1 MKLTTFLSTILFT
14 LLFIFIFEQAVT
26 ADTAIVDGEG
36 IHVRSGPG
44 SEYDSIGNVNEGQ
57 SYPLVQQQ
65 NDWVEIDYNGES
77 GWVSQEYINIEQ
89 TEQEYAEIDSES
101 VETVYNNT
109 HLRSGPSVND
119 SIIDYVDQGT
129 TLNIVQSEDGWLE
142 VEYEEST
149 AFVHRDFITDT
160 TKIPNNDGF
169 KNKTIVIDAG
179 HGGRDVG
186 AIGTSNTYEKDFAF
200 LTAQELASE
209 LTYLGADVHM
219 TRSHD
224 EFISLNSRASYANF
238 VDTDAFISIHYN
250 SVADLPNVTGI
261 ETFYYN
267 EKMKPL
273 AESVQQGMIRS
284 SGDEDRGTSYGDFQ
298 ILRLSLQPSLLLE
311 LGFISNKEQEALL
324 STTGYQKQLV
334 SGILE
339 GLSTHFN
346 R

>member
-1 MKLTTFLSTILFT
+1 MKLTKIITTILFT
-14 LLFIFIFEQAVT
+14 VLSIFVFEQSVT
-26 ADTAIVDGEG
+26 ANTAIVNGEG
-36 IHVRSGPG
+36 VNVRSGPG
-44 SEYDSIGNVNEGQ
+44 SEYDSIGNVNDGQ

-77 GWVSQEYINIEQ
+77 GWVSQEYINIER
-89 TEQEYAEIDSES
+89 TEQEYDEIDSDS
-101 VETVYNNT
+101 AETMYNNT

-119 SIIDYVDQGT
+119 AIIEYVDQGT
-129 TLNIVQSEDGWLE
+129 ILNIVHSEKEWLE

-149 AFVHRDFITDT
+149 AFVHRDFVTDT
-160 TKIPNNDGF
+160 TKLPNNDGF
-169 KNKTIVIDAG
+169 KNKTIVIDPG

-186 AIGTSNTYEKDFAF
+186 AIGTSNTYEKDFTF

-209 LTYLGADVHM
+209 LTYLGADVHL

-224 EFISLNSRASYANF
+224 EFISLNSRASYTNF

-250 SVADLPNVTGI
+250 SVADLPDVTGI
-261 ETFYYN
+261 ETFYYSDQ
-267 EKMKPL
+267 MKPL
-273 AESVQQGMIRS
+273 AESVHQGMVRA
-284 SGDEDRGTSYGDFQ
+284 SGDEDRGISYGDFQ

-324 STTGYQKQLV
+324 STNGYQKQLV

-339 GLSTHFN
+339 GLSKHFN